1 MELKELPKLTKVSV
15 TNFDKFHR
23 LSTFTFLVYV
33 LLCINL
39 ASSMMKCEGSL
50 TYLIKFSLKSMMC
63 RNNYL
68 KYTTLPYPFF

>member
-15 TNFDKFHR
+15 TSFDKFHR

-39 ASSMMKCEGSL
+39 ASSMLKCEVSL
-50 TYLIKFSLKSMMC
+50 T
-63 RNNYL
+63 
-68 KYTTLPYPFF
+68 